1 MKHTISCRL
10 RKRWKAW
17 PACWICN
24 FSLKRPAKKYGGQP
38 LISFENHAY
47 TATPYWNDL
56 KENKEFQC
64 YVQDILDYGTYRFES
79 LYVHDEPEIIKGF
92 VRYGRYSRKD
102 VSRIL
107 NYETNREGTLNGYQ
121 IVGVYVSYFAS
132 PMRNVTTFR
141 PIRSTKTSSSRHSSS
156 AG

>member
-1 MKHTISCRL
+1 MNETYHFLPSAETMESVARL
-10 RKRWKAW
+10 LDLQFFTKTAR
-17 PACWICN
+17 
-24 FSLKRPAKKYGGQP
+24 KKYGGQP

-64 YVQDILDYGTYRFES
+64 YVQDSLDYGTYRFES
-79 LYVHDEPEIIKGF
+79 LYVHDEPESLKALSATAAIPVKTYRAFSIM
-92 VRYGRYSRKD
+92 R
-102 VSRIL
+102 RIAKARSMAIRL
-107 NYETNREGTLNGYQ
+107 SGLRVLF
-121 IVGVYVSYFAS
+121 SS